1 MLEIQIP
8 QRRSVNHKV
17 MIRQSGADDEDT
29 VVHENDTI
37 EFCPEPSD
45 LEYSLIFAVSP
56 FEPVSPATHGKL
68 RFDERDCKHP
78 LKVTFKH
85 GDHPRAYTYVLAVEG
100 RGSEAPGAD
109 RPKAGPDG

>member
-29 VVHENDTI
+29 VVHQNDTI

-45 LEYSLIFAVSP
+45 LVEYSLIFAVSP
-56 FEPVSPATHGKL
+56 FEPIAQQPTNDT
-68 RFDERDCKHP
+68 R
-78 LKVTFKH
+78 T
-85 GDHPRAYTYVLAVEG
+85 
-100 RGSEAPGAD
+100 APCLST
-109 RPKAGPDG
+109 

>member
-37 EFCPEPSD
+37 ELCPEPSD
-45 LEYSLIFAVSP
+45 LEYSLIFCRFAVRASKP
-56 FEPVSPATHGKL
+56 SNPRQV
-68 RFDERDCKHP
+68 
-78 LKVTFKH
+78 KV
-85 GDHPRAYTYVLAVEG
+85 
-100 RGSEAPGAD
+100 
-109 RPKAGPDG
+109 